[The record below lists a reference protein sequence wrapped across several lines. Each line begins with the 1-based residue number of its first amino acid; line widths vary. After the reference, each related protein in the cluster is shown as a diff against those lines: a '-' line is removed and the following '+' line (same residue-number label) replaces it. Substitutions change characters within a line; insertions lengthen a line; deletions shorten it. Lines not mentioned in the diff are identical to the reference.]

1 MSFTFFGTS
10 VGIYGAKRGN
20 HGPYQVQVDNQQY
33 PVGNGVATP
42 DAFNQTLFST
52 NLQKGLHNHID
63 QWREHVCGRGLCVFA
78 PCSSSLWTMLGVG
91 LLWAFI
97 KGWQL
102 TFAGL
107 AIAPG
112 FATTMAVQTKLV
124 ARCVVRNKQA
134 REDVARDYYNVCF
147 VLIFCSS
154 RDAHLAILPPDCHWC
169 SWYPVYGFRQ
179 HLRGPVWG
187 IRW

>member
-1 MSFTFFGTS
+1 MLSISDICKNLLSVTFLGKTRSGSINASMHHLVMDGDDARDLIS
-10 VGIYGAKRGN
+10 VVCN
-20 HGPYQVQVDNQQY
+20 QLFVD
-33 PVGNGVATP
+33 A
-42 DAFNQTLFST
+42 
-52 NLQKGLHNHID
+52 
-63 QWREHVCGRGLCVFA
+63 
-78 PCSSSLWTMLGVG
+78 TMLGVG

-112 FATTMAVQTKLV
+112 FATTMVVQTKLLV

-154 RDAHLAILPPDCHWC
+154 RDAHLAILPPDCH
-169 SWYPVYGFRQ
+169 
-179 HLRGPVWG
+179 
-187 IRW
+187 